1 MLETTAIER
10 YLLTVKRA
18 SQARSKDIRMDV
30 TDAIALAAEIS
41 IILAKLTKDVAQPVS
56 LSMDGGYLL
65 QPK

>member
-18 SQARSKDIRMDV
+18 SQSRSRDIRLELS
-30 TDAIALAAEIS
+30 DAVALAAEIS
-41 IILAKLTKDVAQPVS
+41 IILAKLTKEVPQPVTVA
-56 LSMDGGYLL
+56 MDGGYLS

>member
-18 SQARSKDIRMDV
+18 SQARSKDIRLDV

-41 IILAKLTKDVAQPVS
+41 IILAKLTKDVALPVS
-56 LSMDGGYLL
+56 LSMDGGFLL